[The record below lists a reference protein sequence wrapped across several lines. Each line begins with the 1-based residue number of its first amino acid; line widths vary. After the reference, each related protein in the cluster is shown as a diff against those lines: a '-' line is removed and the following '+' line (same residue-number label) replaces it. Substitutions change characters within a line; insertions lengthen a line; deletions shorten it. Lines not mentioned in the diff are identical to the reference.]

1 MLQSHDISRAENMM
15 KKINSVGEVLGGLD
29 IVSSMTD
36 VTGFGLAGHL
46 MEVCESSGVAAR
58 LTFKNIPLLSQS
70 LQNYIDNGCETGEV
84 KGIGSA

>member
-46 MEVCESSGVAAR
+46 MEVCESSVVAR

-70 LQNYIDNGCETGEV
+70 LQNYIDNGCETG
-84 KGIGSA
+84 GR